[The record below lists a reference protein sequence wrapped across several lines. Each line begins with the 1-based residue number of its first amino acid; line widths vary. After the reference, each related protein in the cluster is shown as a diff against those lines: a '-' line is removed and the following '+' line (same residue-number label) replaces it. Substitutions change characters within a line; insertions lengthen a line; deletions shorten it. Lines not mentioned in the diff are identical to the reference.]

1 VGDRRVRKTQ
11 ESIQAA
17 LVALLGGKPY
27 DKITVTELCAR
38 ADVSRI
44 TFYAHY
50 ADKDAL
56 IEEMFQRLAAVA
68 LADFG
73 RLQGENNPGGDAVQS
88 YRNLLSCILDLFE
101 SDGPFLRQM
110 SQRRNP
116 ALHAGF
122 YSRVFEQV
130 LGHVERERSR
140 LTPLLG
146 SAPLSAFLCS
156 GLWAY
161 IDACYAQRVP
171 LARIREETQALLT
184 GILQSEVFIRTA

>member
-1 VGDRRVRKTQ
+1 MEDRRVRKTK

-27 DKITVTELCAR
+27 DRITVTELCAR

-44 TFYAHY
+44 TFYTHY

-56 IEEMFQRLAAVA
+56 VEEMFQRLAAVA
-68 LADFG
+68 VADFG

-88 YRNLLSCILDLFE
+88 YRNLLSCILDLFITDE
-101 SDGPFLRQM
+101 PFLRQM

-116 ALHAGF
+116 ALHTGF

-140 LTPLLG
+140 LAPRLG
-146 SAPLSAFLCS
+146 SAPFSAFLCS

-161 IDACYAQRVP
+161 IDACYAQQLP

>member
-1 VGDRRVRKTQ
+1 MGDRRVRKTQ

-73 RLQGENNPGGDAVQS
+73 RLQGENNPAATRCRATATCSRASWTCLRATGPSCGRCPSGATPAPA
-88 YRNLLSCILDLFE
+88 RRLLQPGVRAGARAC
-101 SDGPFLRQM
+101 GARAQ
-110 SQRRNP
+110 P
-116 ALHAGF
+116 ADPA
-122 YSRVFEQV
+122 
-130 LGHVERERSR
+130 
-140 LTPLLG
+140 LG

-184 GILQSEVFIRTA
+184 GILQSDVFIRTA